1 MIATNKTVKR
11 YFFILYKVLF
21 PVISPINNANKNNN
35 CKSKKWP
42 NIIKTHNTMTKTMDI
57 LMVQNFIKY
66 LMKSNSKFINQ

>member
-1 MIATNKTVKR
+1 MIANNKTVKR

-21 PVISPINNANKNNN
+21 PVISPINNANRNNN

-42 NIIKTHNTMTKTMDI
+42 NIIITHNTMTKTMDI
-57 LMVQNFIKY
+57 LIVQNFIKY